1 MINNW
6 PHCLTIEK
14 CLTWNFAIVLIWF
27 VDRIIMTVL
36 SRDSTEAV
44 MQFTRCL
51 TVGRVGWWWSVVIM
65 ENQEGRVSDSLLHYP
80 VTAVS

>member
-1 MINNW
+1 
-6 PHCLTIEK
+6 
-14 CLTWNFAIVLIWF
+14 
-27 VDRIIMTVL
+27 MTVL
-36 SRDSTEAV
+36 SRDSTEAL

-51 TVGRVGWWWSVVIM
+51 TVARVGWWWSVVIM